1 MFQLYYISP
10 CKCGKI
16 EYYDCV
22 LMMWQYY
29 FYIMMLLVMC
39 FVSLSLNACMAD
51 TGSYHIKLCVTRLGA
66 IMFYTYLYGGTRT
79 VSMRV

>member
-1 MFQLYYISP
+1 
-10 CKCGKI
+10 
-16 EYYDCV
+16 
-22 LMMWQYY
+22 
-29 FYIMMLLVMC
+29 MMLLVMC